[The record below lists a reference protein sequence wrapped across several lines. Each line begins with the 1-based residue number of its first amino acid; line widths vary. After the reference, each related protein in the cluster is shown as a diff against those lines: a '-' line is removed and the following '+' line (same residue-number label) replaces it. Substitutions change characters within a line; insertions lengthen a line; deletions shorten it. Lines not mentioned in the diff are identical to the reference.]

1 MEYILKKFSAI
12 FLLNSI
18 LLGFLTGVTAGAY
31 LILVNFLIN
40 LIWKTIPMVFSIS
53 TIYYPLIVCSI
64 GGLIIGLLQR
74 NSSNYPKTM
83 AEVIGEYKT
92 TGRIEYTN
100 EVRKNFFH
108 AIPILAFGGSVGP
121 EASLSGI
128 LGGMI
133 NWVGDRMKMSLER
146 REELVD
152 MGIGAILSTVFYA
165 PFAGIGRA
173 FDKPTRDFR
182 VKGRKIFVYT
192 ITVIF
197 GIIGFFLINK
207 LFPHESSFGIH
218 FRDNIKWTWQGFAL
232 IPVAIVVGMLF
243 GKFFNYL
250 GQLSSRITENNR
262 KTVLWAIVGGIIIGT
277 AGIVSPYFLFS
288 GEIQLLNFSKVAVSR
303 SALFLVFIA
312 FGKAFVTNFCFSLGW
327 RGGMIFPAI
336 FSSAAIGFALSAIL
350 PFTPA
355 ILVSA
360 TIAASLTY
368 IMRQPGVVAGLLLLL
383 LPIEIFPIIIVVCYL
398 TNYLLKSFS
407 KH

>member
-1 MEYILKKFSAI
+1 MKKFRAI

-31 LILVNFLIN
+31 LILVNFLID
-40 LIWKTIPMVFSIS
+40 LIWKKIPVVFHIS
-53 TIYYPLIVCSI
+53 TILYPLIICSI
-64 GGLIIGLLQR
+64 GGLIIGFLQR
-74 NSSNYPKTM
+74 KNGNYPKTM
-83 AEVIGEYKT
+83 AQVLGEYKT
-92 TGRIEYTN
+92 TGKIKYTN

-108 AIPILAFGGSVGP
+108 AIPVLAFGGSIGP

-173 FDKPTRDFR
+173 FDKPTRDFI

-192 ITVIF
+192 VTTISGV
-197 GIIGFFLINK
+197 IGFFLVNK

-218 FRDNIKWTWQGFAL
+218 FRDNINWTWQGFAL
-232 IPVAIVVGMLF
+232 IPLAIIVGAMF
-243 GKFFNYL
+243 GKLFNFL
-250 GQLSSRITENNR
+250 GQLSNRITENNR
-262 KTVLWAIVGGIIIGT
+262 KTVLWAIIGGLIIGI
-277 AGIVSPYFLFS
+277 AGVISPYFLFS
-288 GEIQLLNFSKVAVSR
+288 GEIQLLSFSKEAVSQ
-303 SALFLVFIA
+303 SAWFLIFIGL
-312 FGKAFVTNFCFSLGW
+312 GKAFITNFCFSLGW

-398 TNYLLKSFS
+398 TNYLLKSLS